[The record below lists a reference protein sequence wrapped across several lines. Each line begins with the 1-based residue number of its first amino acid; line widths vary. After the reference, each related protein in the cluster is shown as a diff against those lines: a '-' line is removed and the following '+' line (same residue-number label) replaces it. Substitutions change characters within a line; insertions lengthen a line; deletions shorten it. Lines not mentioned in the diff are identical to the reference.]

1 MLKLGLPSRTCWIN
15 SQPIQLIDKNSE
27 TLLADSL
34 KNKESKKNNTQ
45 FRARMRENRL
55 KQCNVFIKQ
64 GCLVEPVESVP
75 NQFNRL
81 IKILKIYQKI
91 PWRIRNPKKIRR
103 SILSLD
109 EGEPTETMQ
118 CVYKTELPSRTYWTS
133 SQLVQSIEKN
143 SETSPS
149 DSSKNK
155 ESKKKKKTMLNSE
168 PGWGRIGRINATC
181 L

>member
-81 IKILKIYQKI
+81 IKILKIYHNI
-91 PWRIRNPKKIRR
+91 PRRIRNPTKKKWR
-103 SILSLD
+103 SIPSQD
-109 EGEPTETMQ
+109 EGESVETMQ

-143 SETSPS
+143 SETLAS

-155 ESKKKKKTMLNSE
+155 ESNKKTALNSE
-168 PGWGRIGRINATC
+168 PRWGRTDQNNVMY